1 MHDDINDNVYIIM
14 EERER
19 EREDR
24 KKRDRVKER
33 EVLKNDFF
41 LKSVYRTRNR
51 KPRSIN
57 LFLYSNICMLSPL
70 GFQ

>member
-1 MHDDINDNVYIIM
+1 MAALTNGIRKRLNSIHDDINDNVYIIM
-14 EERER
+14 EER

-41 LKSVYRTRNR
+41 
-51 KPRSIN
+51 
-57 LFLYSNICMLSPL
+57 
-70 GFQ
+70 